1 MPQSHSLHRLH
12 LFHHHLHRPT
22 RKYLCH
28 HSATIYVQVEKK
40 DIISSTNKGAVSA
53 SLIALYISS
62 IVFLLLGV
70 AGLAGSIK
78 SSKNK

>member
-1 MPQSHSLHRLH
+1 MFHHYIHRL
-12 LFHHHLHRPT
+12 T
-22 RKYLCH
+22 CKYFYH

-40 DIISSTNKGAVSA
+40 DIISSANKGAVSA

-62 IVFLLLGV
+62 IIFLLLGV

>member
-1 MPQSHSLHRLH
+1 
-12 LFHHHLHRPT
+12 
-22 RKYLCH
+22 
-28 HSATIYVQVEKK
+28 VQVEKK
-40 DIISSTNKGAVSA
+40 DIISSANKGAVSA

-62 IVFLLLGV
+62 IIFLLLGV